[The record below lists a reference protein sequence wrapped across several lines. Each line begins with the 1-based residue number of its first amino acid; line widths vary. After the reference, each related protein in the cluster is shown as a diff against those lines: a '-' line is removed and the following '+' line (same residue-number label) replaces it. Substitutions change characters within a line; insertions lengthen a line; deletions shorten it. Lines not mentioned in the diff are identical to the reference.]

1 MKAQKVRDLETTELE
16 TQHKDM
22 TEQLF
27 RLRFQ
32 MSMGQMDGLKKA
44 RVLRRDL
51 ARVLTV
57 LRERELAGSKG

>member
-1 MKAQKVRDLETTELE
+1 MSGDEMRALSPEELAAKE
-16 TQHKDM
+16 GELR
-22 TEQLF
+22 EQLF

-32 MSMGQMDGLKKA
+32 VDMGQTDGLKKY

-57 LRERELAGSKG
+57 RTERGKAARQG

>member
-1 MKAQKVRDLETTELE
+1 MSGDEMRTLGPEELTAKE
-16 TQHKDM
+16 GELR
-22 TEQLF
+22 EQLF

-32 MSMGQMDGLKKA
+32 VEMGQTDGLKKY

-57 LRERELAGSKG
+57 RTERGKAARQG